1 MSPEMNSVKS
11 ETCMPFWLC
20 KLDLKERSIL
30 NFTIKLS
37 TETVQCRSY
46 RQRVL
51 FCSREKIFLVYIE
64 LFLK

>member
-1 MSPEMNSVKS
+1 
-11 ETCMPFWLC
+11 MPFWLC

-37 TETVQCRSY
+37 TETVQCRSH

-51 FCSREKIFLVYIE
+51 FCTRENIFLVYIK